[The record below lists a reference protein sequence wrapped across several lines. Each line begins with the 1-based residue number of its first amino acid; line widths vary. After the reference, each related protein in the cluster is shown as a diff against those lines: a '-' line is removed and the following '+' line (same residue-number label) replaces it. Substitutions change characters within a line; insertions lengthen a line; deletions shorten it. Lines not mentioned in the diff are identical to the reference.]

1 MATKKDELSR
11 PLALALL
18 EKLKEIGVGDVTDL
32 ISDDDEIEQEYDTD
46 YIEELRTCYIALSEN
61 VKFEKGQIVKWKNRM
76 QNKRLPK
83 KNQPAIVVATLD
95 EPIFEDKAPVGSTY
109 YKEPLD
115 IILGVFHD
123 DGGFLTFYHDSRR
136 FELYKDS
143 KKNQEEF
150 VPRTSSGFA
159 ETSLRSD
166 PANR

>member
-1 MATKKDELSR
+1 MATKKNELSK

-32 ISDDDEIEQEYDTD
+32 ISDDDAIEQEYDTD
-46 YIEELRTCYIALSEN
+46 YIEELKTCYIALSEK
-61 VKFEKGQIVKWKNRM
+61 VKFQKGQLVKWKNRM

-95 EPIFEDKAPVGSTY
+95 EPIFEDKFPAGSTY

-115 IILGVFHD
+115 IILGVIND

-143 KKNQEEF
+143 EKNKDEIDS
-150 VPRTSSGFA
+150 RSSSGFPG
-159 ETSLRSD
+159 TPLRSD